1 MAKAEYEDIPELEG
15 WLSLPEAGDLLHVT
29 RQRVFQMGAE
39 EGKLQTLRR
48 IRGAGPRPAAYVV
61 GTPEIL
67 ALRAL
72 EVCDECREMR
82 ARDLLTEFCT
92 HTEYAVPATVA
103 A

>member
-1 MAKAEYEDIPELEG
+1 MAKTDYENIPELEG
-15 WLSLPEAGDLLHVT
+15 WLSLPEAGDLLRVT

-39 EGKLQTLRR
+39 EGKLKTLRR

-61 GTPEIL
+61 GTSEIL

-82 ARDLLTEFCT
+82 GQDQPTEFCI
-92 HTEYAVPATVA
+92 HTEYAVPALVA